1 MTVWRYI
8 TMRFLTRVLI
18 VLGLLLGLVLLL
30 TMIDNMSRAAGAGR
44 GTDFALKLTLTQAP
58 ATMSKVFPLVFMLAS
73 LWTFLGLSRS
83 SELVILRAAGVSALR
98 FLMFPVIA
106 AILIGGVV
114 VTVFNPV
121 VAVTT
126 QAYSALRDEMSRGG
140 SNVLSLSED
149 ALWLR
154 QGGEDGQTV
163 IEARRVSADGLI
175 LFGVRMHQFD
185 TDNRLLNRIEAR
197 SATLGA
203 GEWILRGVSRWNLA
217 ATAGASLGS
226 AEQLPELRIP
236 TDLSQERILDTFASP
251 EAVSIWEMPEF
262 IRSLEH
268 AGFSAQRH
276 RVFYQTELARPALFA
291 AMVLIGAA
299 FALRNIRFGQT
310 GVMILLAIFS
320 GFLLYFFKDLTE
332 SLGNAGTVPTVLA
345 AWTPPLIAILLSVT
359 ILLHLE
365 DG

>member
-8 TMRFLTRVLI
+8 TLRFLSRVLI
-18 VLGLLLGLVLLL
+18 VSALILGLVLLL
-30 TMIDNMSRAAGAGR
+30 TMIDNMSRAAAVGR
-44 GTDFALKLTLTQAP
+44 GTDFAAKLTLTQAP
-58 ATMSKVFPLVFMLAS
+58 ATLSKVFPLVLMLAS

-98 FLMFPVIA
+98 FLLFPLIA
-106 AILIGGVV
+106 AILLGGIA

-126 QAYSALRDEMSRGG
+126 QAHSALRDEMSRGSG
-140 SNVLSLSED
+140 NVLSLSED

-154 QGGEDGQTV
+154 QGGDDGQTV

-175 LFGVRMHQFD
+175 LFGVRMHRFN
-185 TDNRLLNRIEAR
+185 TENTLTSRIEAR
-197 SATLGA
+197 SAALSDGV
-203 GEWILRGVSRWNLA
+203 WVLRGVTRWDLSP
-217 ATAGASLGS
+217 GDDGRLRQP
-226 AEQLPELRIP
+226 EQLPELRLP

-262 IRSLEH
+262 IQSLEN

-276 RVFYQTELARPALFA
+276 RVFFHTELARPALFA

-299 FALRNIRFGQT
+299 FALRNVRFGQT
-310 GVMILLAIFS
+310 GVMVLMAVFS

-332 SLGNAGTVPTVLA
+332 SLGNAGSVPSVLA
-345 AWTPPLIAILLSVT
+345 AWTPPMVAILLSIT

>member
-1 MTVWRYI
+1 MTIWRYI
-8 TMRFLTRVLI
+8 TQRFLTRVVV
-18 VLGLLLGLVLLL
+18 VLGLILGLVLLL
-30 TMIDNMSRAAGAGR
+30 TMIDNLSRAAGAGR
-44 GTDFALKLTLTQAP
+44 GAEFAVRLTLTQAP
-58 ATMSKVFPLVFMLAS
+58 GTLSKVMPLVLMLAS

-98 FLMFPVIA
+98 FLLYPVIL
-106 AILIGGVV
+106 AILIGGVA
-114 VTVFNPV
+114 
-121 VAVTT
+121 VAVLNPIVAATT
-126 QAYSALRDEMSRGG
+126 QAHSDLRDEMSRRG

-163 IEARRVSADGLI
+163 IEARGVSADGLI
-175 LFGVRMHQFD
+175 MFGVRMHEFD
-185 TDNRLLNRIEAR
+185 TNGDLSSRIEAR
-197 SATLGA
+197 SATLTGN
-203 GEWILRGVSRWNLA
+203 EWVLRGALRWSLTGGPND
-217 ATAGASLGS
+217 SLGG
-226 AEQLPELRIP
+226 AEQLQELRLP
-236 TDLSQERILDTFASP
+236 TDLSQERILDTFALP
-251 EAVSIWEMPEF
+251 AAVSIWELPSF
-262 IRSLEH
+262 IYALEK

-276 RVFYQTELARPALFA
+276 AVFFQTELARPLLFA

-299 FALRNIRFGQT
+299 FALRNARFGQT

-332 SLGNAGTVPTVLA
+332 SLGNAGSVPIYLA
-345 AWTPPLIAILLSVT
+345 AWTPPVVAILLSVT